1 MNRLL
6 VPSLGFCA
14 AIMFLAGC
22 DPDTPHHSEGHRHGG
37 FTGTQ
42 HQATPPDE
50 GPVDGGVTEPAPH
63 ETERTVRHEE
73 ETSTQPKEPAHN
85 TPPPATGNYEYG
97 KAVPGK
103 PGFVTSPYAPY
114 QGYVD
119 VRGYAPGTEVKDP
132 YTGKTFLV
140 PAQ

>member
-6 VPSLGFCA
+6 VPYLAFSA
-14 AIMFLAGC
+14 AIFSLAGC
-22 DPDTPHHSEGHRHGG
+22 DPEVQQQHSAPPRHGGG
-37 FTGTQ
+37 FTGDHRHTG
-42 HQATPPDE
+42 PIDE
-50 GPVDGGVTEPAPH
+50 PIDEPTTTEPRD
-63 ETERTVRHEE
+63 TERTVRHEE
-73 ETSTQPKEPAHN
+73 PENTAPKEPAHN
-85 TPPPATGNYEYG
+85 APAPVTGNYEYG
-97 KAVPGK
+97 KGVPGK